1 MSDLVNQNDE
11 GHAARQIFRPNQ
23 DGAFDDLERQ
33 AVDISPEDL
42 AQYVCFSV
50 TEDQKHSLEVNCE
63 TNP

>member
-1 MSDLVNQNDE
+1 MSDLVNQDDE
-11 GHAARQIFRPNQ
+11 GHATRQIFRPHQ

-42 AQYVCFSV
+42 AQYVCFNV
-50 TEDQKHSLEVNCE
+50 TEDQKHSLKVNCE